1 MHTNNKEVCTSQ
13 VNQFETRARASAGA
27 GAGDRA
33 GARAGSLI
41 FPFPFSVAT
50 LALVFFLSAAAPML
64 SAVRTVLDATFWRS
78 AVVGITLVAARVD
91 SRFEKLY

>member
-1 MHTNNKEVCTSQ
+1 MREVN
-13 VNQFETRARASAGA
+13 VNARASAGA

-91 SRFEKLY
+91 SRLKNFIKTCQRFGT